1 MVITPSDFTH
11 HLEAFFPTP
20 PAMYLMLLA
29 FTTTLDLSD
38 SVFTKATGCCRRL
51 NSLETG
57 VGVHT
62 IVGFSAPTLSQ
73 NIPNLSCPFRRFQPK
88 IRNRLD
94 GVSGRGKGCHPPR
107 SCSLACRFFVQSPH
121 RNHTHLH
128 APLWQAAA
136 KCANQHFTTLVLTA
150 IHFLAQKNSSS
161 AAPCTVIISRGK
173 IVSKRLEAVR
183 DSSTF
188 ALTGDYTKPS
198 NQEFSILPFAVSR
211 SRKLRRRCTCFF
223 IAGCSSCQDVC
234 WDFPL
239 TSPVV
244 PTSIY
249 FYEAALSIPISRER
263 LRPKNHCHSKR

>member
-1 MVITPSDFTH
+1 MTRSRCHVLEVVITLSDFTH
-11 HLEAFFPTP
+11 HLEAFFFPP

-57 VGVHT
+57 GPIYGVGVHT

-73 NIPNLSCPFRRFQPK
+73 NIPNLSRPFRRFQPK

-128 APLWQAAA
+128 APRWQAAA
-136 KCANQHFTTLVLTA
+136 KCANQHFTTPGFDC
-150 IHFLAQKNSSS
+150 H
-161 AAPCTVIISRGK
+161 
-173 IVSKRLEAVR
+173 
-183 DSSTF
+183 
-188 ALTGDYTKPS
+188 
-198 NQEFSILPFAVSR
+198 PFFWHKKTHHQR
-211 SRKLRRRCTCFF
+211 H
-223 IAGCSSCQDVC
+223 
-234 WDFPL
+234 
-239 TSPVV
+239 
-244 PTSIY
+244 
-249 FYEAALSIPISRER
+249 PIQ
-263 LRPKNHCHSKR
+263 